1 MGRDE
6 DTGQDGCSTDLKL
19 TPNAPVLEN
28 GSLRAW
34 ARTHPAPVQP
44 PCKRSRGPLALQ
56 DVVAMTVT
64 HSFVRHDACRCRE
77 APHSIRVSGCVC
89 LEKGREREIGGIEML
104 APYPYPQ
111 ADQSHCTS
119 PTSLE
124 IIAVAVAGSGSGD
137 WKWEHPCFF
146 ANCGA
151 QSESFVLS
159 VEGSRRE
166 RRSGCRCHPNTS
178 ARTAQQPSSTQEQ
191 HLVVWPNGIS
201 SACSSPIGAATHA
214 GSLAPWPSRVDV
226 SGPVNA
232 RHKISL
238 QQSRVWSLIKAPH
251 PP

>member
-1 MGRDE
+1 
-6 DTGQDGCSTDLKL
+6 L

-137 WKWEHPCFF
+137 WKWEHPCFLLI
-146 ANCGA
+146 AGP
-151 QSESFVLS
+151 SPSPLS
-159 VEGSRRE
+159 SLSRGHAGRDAVAAAVIQT
-166 RRSGCRCHPNTS
+166 RLQGQLSSLVVPK
-178 ARTAQQPSSTQEQ
+178 SST
-191 HLVVWPNGIS
+191 
-201 SACSSPIGAATHA
+201 
-214 GSLAPWPSRVDV
+214 
-226 SGPVNA
+226 
-232 RHKISL
+232 
-238 QQSRVWSLIKAPH
+238 
-251 PP
+251 